1 MIRDFENL
9 RIEVLTLPIKT
20 SAILASFTV
29 KQTFREKI
37 VAVPKDDLFL
47 KKIRAGV
54 GMKRKRFE
62 MEEDKSLIFKDQLWV
77 PKDEVLRNEIMTKAH
92 SAPYVAHLKHIKI

>member
-9 RIEVLTLPIKT
+9 RIEVLTLPVKT

-54 GMKRKRFE
+54 GMKRKRFRW
-62 MEEDKSLIFKDQLWV
+62 KKI
-77 PKDEVLRNEIMTKAH
+77 KA
-92 SAPYVAHLKHIKI
+92 